1 MRTASERVRS
11 PAGQDFRSAA
21 EQNRPLPLLN
31 LLTGGLVPT
40 QSADPNESVVEPSS
54 PGATSSALE
63 EAKKTWR
70 QAVAAYQE
78 PDLRRTLWQ
87 LINSIGGYLV
97 LLVVAYRLL
106 SVSYWLALP
115 VQVLA
120 AGFLIRVFIIFH
132 DCGHGSLFRSK
143 TANELVGYL
152 TGILTFTPY
161 HDWRIEHARHH
172 ATAGDLDRR
181 GLGDIWTM
189 TVSEYREAPWH
200 LRLGYR
206 LYRNPIV
213 MLGVGPLFTLLIK
226 QRLPHKVSGAAGR
239 RSVHL
244 TNLAMVAVFG
254 GLFVTLGVATTLLVL
269 LPVLAIAG
277 AAGIW
282 LFYVQHQ
289 FDGVYWERRD
299 RRDYVA
305 VALEGS
311 SMYALP
317 RVLQWFSGNIGF
329 HHIHHLSP
337 AIPNYRLPKCFR
349 EQPVF
354 QQVPQL
360 TLAGSLRSLRLRLY
374 DEESR
379 RLVGFSALRSA

>member
-1 MRTASERVRS
+1 MT
-11 PAGQDFRSAA
+11 
-21 EQNRPLPLLN
+21 
-31 LLTGGLVPT
+31 T
-40 QSADPNESVVEPSS
+40 QSADSNKPSVDMFSPEPSIS
-54 PGATSSALE
+54 VLDE
-63 EAKKTWR
+63 VRKTWR
-70 QAVAAYQE
+70 ETVAAYQE

-87 LINSIGGYLV
+87 LINSIGGYL
-97 LLVVAYRLL
+97 LLLILAYRLMA
-106 SVSYWLALP
+106 VSYWFALP

-120 AGFLIRVFIIFH
+120 AGFLIRVFILFH
-132 DCGHGSLFRSK
+132 DCGHGSLFKSK

-152 TGILTFTPY
+152 TGIMTFTPY

-181 GLGDIWTM
+181 GLGDIWTL
-189 TVSEYREAPWH
+189 TVREYREAPFSV
-200 LRLGYR
+200 RLGYR

-213 MLGVGPLFTLLIK
+213 MMGVGPLFIILLK
-226 QRLPHKVSGAAGR
+226 QRLPHSVSGPAGR

-244 TNLAMVAVFG
+244 TNLALIAAFG
-254 GLFVTLGVATTLLVL
+254 ALFVTLGVTATLLL
-269 LPVLAIAG
+269 LVPTFAIAG
-277 AAGIW
+277 AAGVW

-299 RRDYVA
+299 RRDYVT
-305 VALEGS
+305 VAMEGS

-317 RVLQWFSGNIGF
+317 RVLHWFTGNIGF

-354 QQVPQL
+354 QQVRQL
-360 TLAGSLRSLRLRLY
+360 TLAGSMQSLRLRLY

-379 RLVGFSALRSA
+379 RLVGFSELRSA